1 MSTIALCVPAYNA
14 AWCLPR
20 LLESANHQ
28 IMPFDEILVYD
39 DCSMDSTKEVA
50 AKYGATI
57 LHGNQN
63 MGCSYGKNEL
73 AKFAK
78 SEWLHFHD
86 ADDELLPNFTTLSHK
101 WIQEGKTDVVL
112 FSYEYRDNITKELYN
127 IRSFNSQMLS
137 EDPLKY
143 AISEQI
149 NPFCGL
155 YNKKKFLQAGGFDC
169 DPNVLYNEDC
179 AMHIN
184 LALKHLTFASED
196 EVAIINYY
204 VKDSMSQKNFL
215 KCAKARYYVLEKVVK
230 THASIY
236 PRELSKQLW
245 DCAMFLAVGQD
256 WKYVRKTIHLI
267 KLTKVNH
274 SKSHSILFDSL
285 STIDPFF
292 ALWIREKLIRLFKP
306 KYRRYG

>member
-1 MSTIALCVPAYNA
+1 METIALCIPAYNA
-14 AWCLPR
+14 DWCLSR
-20 LLESANHQ
+20 LLESAHKQ
-28 IMPFDEILVYD
+28 AVPFDEILVYN
-39 DCSMDSTKEVA
+39 DCSTDHTGQIA
-50 AKYGATI
+50 IDNGAMVI
-57 LHGNQN
+57 NGSENK
-63 MGCSYGKNEL
+63 GCSFGKNEL
-73 AKFAK
+73 AKYAT
-78 SEWLHFHD
+78 SDWLHFHD
-86 ADDELLPNFTTLSHK
+86 ADDELLPNFTTLAHK
-101 WIQEGKTDVVL
+101 WIQERKADVVL
-112 FSYEYRDNITKELYN
+112 FSYEYRDNTTKELYN

-155 YNKKKFLQAGGFDC
+155 YNKKKFLQAGGYDC

-204 VKDSMSQKNFL
+204 VKDSMSQNNFV

-236 PRELSKQLW
+236 PKELSKQLW
-245 DCAMFLAVGQD
+245 DCALFLSVGQD
-256 WKYVRKTIHLI
+256 WKYVRKTLQLI

-285 STIDPFF
+285 SIINPFF

-306 KYRRYG
+306 SLRRL